1 MLKFNMLCHAWWGAR
16 DLYHGVPNLEVAVV
30 EKVKRDENDI
40 CTVLHLKK
48 KDGEVFKIGIVPSE

>member
-16 DLYHGVPNLEVAVV
+16 DLYHGVPNLEGAVV

-48 KDGEVFKIGIVPSE
+48 ERW